1 MTARS
6 PLDCRNHLGQGARA
20 GYEESTEWGTGPR
33 EGEKF
38 KGEEG
43 EKGRRIEITTALPSF
58 FPSHCKKSFWA
69 IFLMRKD
76 LLATCFVLFRVQISR
91 NSLGARGLGQWVENR
106 SVLVDRVRGGE
117 GVLSEDPVPTL
128 ASQVH

>member
-1 MTARS
+1 MRRAQIRGQDQGKGRS
-6 PLDCRNHLGQGARA
+6 
-20 GYEESTEWGTGPR
+20 SR
-33 EGEKF
+33 EKR
-38 KGEEG
+38 G
-43 EKGRRIEITTALPSF
+43 EKGRRIESTTALPSF
-58 FPSHCKKSFWA
+58 FPSYCKKSFWA

-106 SVLVDRVRGGE
+106 SVLVDRARGEE

-128 ASQVH
+128 TSQVH